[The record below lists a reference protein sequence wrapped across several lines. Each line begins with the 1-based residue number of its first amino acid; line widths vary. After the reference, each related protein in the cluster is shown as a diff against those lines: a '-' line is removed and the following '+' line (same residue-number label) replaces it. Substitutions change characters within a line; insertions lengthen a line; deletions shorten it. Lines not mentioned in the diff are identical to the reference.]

1 MKHAHS
7 AWECTAIKPRHW
19 PRLVGDIDADV
30 AIIGTGFTGLSTA
43 HHLLKR
49 GGTCVLLD
57 ANDPGWGASGR
68 NGGMAVLRYKQAFSR
83 LARVYGDAQTLQLW
97 SFIHEAFD
105 SLEATVS
112 ECGIKCD
119 FGRYGHITAAG
130 STESISVLENDC
142 DWLARVAGDTVPR
155 MLAYSE
161 MVALTGT
168 EAYPGGYFDQRAG
181 SIHPLNFSRGLA
193 ESVSQRGGTIF
204 SNTLAVRIVPDG
216 ARVVVH
222 TPDGRIAARK
232 VVVATNAYTELAE
245 LGVDLARRV
254 VPVASS
260 AISTE
265 PLDDASAEQILP
277 QGHVLTDTRRL
288 TNYFRLLPDRRLL
301 YGGRGDLLGRDAPES
316 YRGLEDSL
324 VATFP
329 HLADK
334 RIDYRWSGKVAV
346 TLDDF
351 PHIGIVGKNI
361 YYAMGYGGR
370 GVALT
375 QLLGKRLAEM
385 VCGERVELGPISDGK
400 FAPIPFHFMRV
411 PAMRAVAAYYAFRD
425 KWSGV

>member
-1 MKHAHS
+1 MNHARSVWEGS
-7 AWECTAIKPRHW
+7 ATKPRHW
-19 PRLVGDIDADV
+19 PRLVGDMDADV

-43 HHLLKR
+43 HHILKR

-83 LARVYGDAQTLQLW
+83 LAHVYGDANTLQLW

-112 ECGIKCD
+112 ECGIQCD

-130 STESISVLENDC
+130 SSESISVLEKDC
-142 DWLARVAGDTVPR
+142 EWLARVAGDTVPQ
-155 MLAYSE
+155 MLGYSE

-168 EAYPGGYFDQRAG
+168 KAYPGGYLDQRAG
-181 SIHPLNFSRGLA
+181 SIHPLNYSRGLA
-193 ESVSQRGGTIF
+193 ESVHLRGGKIF
-204 SNTLAVRIVPDG
+204 SNTPALRIVPDG
-216 ARVVVH
+216 KRVVVH
-222 TPDGRIAARK
+222 TPRGRLAARK

-260 AISTE
+260 AIATE
-265 PLDDASAEQILP
+265 PLDDASAELILP
-277 QGHVLTDTRRL
+277 HRHVLTDTRRL

-329 HLADK
+329 HLAGK

-351 PHIGIVGKNI
+351 PHIGRIGESI
-361 YYAMGYGGR
+361 HYAMGHASPGNASGGSVLR
-370 GVALT
+370 ISR
-375 QLLGKRLAEM
+375 QM
-385 VCGERVELGPISDGK
+385 VG
-400 FAPIPFHFMRV
+400 
-411 PAMRAVAAYYAFRD
+411 RARRN
-425 KWSGV
+425 S